1 MTFSE
6 YSYLQNRLSKK
17 LKKPPRTNKESA
29 YNDGVLACK
38 SILKEIFERD
48 TRNKED

>member
-6 YSYLQNRLSKK
+6 YSYLQDRLSKK
-17 LKKPPRTNKESA
+17 LKKPPCTNKESA

-38 SILKEIFERD
+38 SILKDVFERD
-48 TRNKED
+48 TNKK